1 MAAKVL
7 SNIPVVEQFVIEKS
21 STTNL
26 SKKWDVWKDD
36 FSLFIMAS
44 GINNVDQK
52 KALLLHIAGK
62 EVREIYRA
70 MPANADDVVD
80 TYDNIIRK
88 LDDYFKP
95 KKNLSYEIYVF
106 KKAKQLEDEDAA
118 TYITKL
124 RTLAESCE
132 YQDIN
137 VEIRDQFIVTC
148 ESVKLR
154 KRLLRE
160 NNLTLEKLQDI
171 ARSEEIT
178 KQQASEIEKSME
190 SIKDITHN
198 IKEARFSS
206 NKNERFEKYKR
217 ENKPIFSK
225 EHRKSSPKCYK
236 CGENF
241 DGNHLKKCKAIGK
254 VCFNCGKKD
263 ICHKFVEIMKR
274 TVENF
279 EIKQT
284 ILGKTLQRKVLMK
297 VCSLYY

>member
-1 MAAKVL
+1 MAVKVL
-7 SNIPVVEQFVIEKS
+7 SNIPVVEQFIIDKS

-26 SKKWDVWKDD
+26 SKKWNVWKDD

-44 GINNVDQK
+44 GITNVDQK

-70 MPANADDVVD
+70 MPANADNVD
-80 TYDNIIRK
+80 DMYDSIIQK

-95 KKNLSYEIYVF
+95 KKNLSYERYVF
-106 KKAKQLEDEDAA
+106 KEAKQLEDEDAA

-137 VEIRDQFIVTC
+137 VEIRDQFVVTC
-148 ESVKLR
+148 QSVKLR

-160 NNLTLEKLQDI
+160 NELSLEKLQDI
-171 ARSEEIT
+171 ARREETT
-178 KQQASEIEKSME
+178 KQQASEIENSME
-190 SIKDITHN
+190 SIKEVTNN
-198 IKEARFSS
+198 IKEVRLRS
-206 NKNERFEKYKR
+206 NRSASFDKYKR
-217 ENKPIFSK
+217 ENKPMFSK

-241 DGNHLKKCKAIGK
+241 DRDHLKQCKAIGK
-254 VCFNCGKKD
+254 VCFNCGKEG
-263 ICHKFVEIMKR
+263 H
-274 TVENF
+274 F

-284 ILGKTLQRKVLMK
+284 IF
-297 VCSLYY
+297 